1 MEQTEFK
8 NCGSF
13 HRFSCSEL
21 AAVMQQ
27 LSLLKIFHHISPSLK
42 IYRGKNFFLNS
53 ILRDLTQFIFLSSFS
68 SVLGESC
75 YQSGNNLV
83 SN

>member
-8 NCGSF
+8 KCGSF
-13 HRFSCSEL
+13 HRFACSEL
-21 AAVMQQ
+21 AAVMEQ
-27 LSLLKIFHHISPSLK
+27 LTEDISSYQSIIKDIQRKQL
-42 IYRGKNFFLNS
+42 FLNS